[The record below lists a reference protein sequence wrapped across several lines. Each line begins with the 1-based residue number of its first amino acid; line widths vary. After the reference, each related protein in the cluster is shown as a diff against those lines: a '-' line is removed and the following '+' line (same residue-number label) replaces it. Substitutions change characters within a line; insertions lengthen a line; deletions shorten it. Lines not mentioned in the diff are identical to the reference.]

1 MLGFFCGFLALLIV
15 VLSVSESRVR
25 REVKQERTKR
35 GLK

>member
-15 VLSVSESRVR
+15 VLVVSESRAR
-25 REVKQERTKR
+25 GEVKQERAKR